1 MQTKL
6 TTRKIIYIAVAI
18 GLCVLLYFWI
28 KSCSRN
34 VDVIYRYE
42 DAARGDVVKS
52 ISVTGKLEVYE
63 PHMVLSRIG
72 GAVNSVHTDFNR
84 NVGRGQLLA
93 VIDATE
99 VEHKILRAERQ
110 YERAKLDLEEVR
122 RTLEGK
128 NELLQEKLIS
138 RREME
143 VAELNY
149 QKVLSVYRQT
159 KLEYEI
165 AMKERG
171 FTRITAPVSGIVVSR
186 EIEPRGVYPAG
197 KVFFVIAE
205 TLSRMRLMIN
215 VDESDIGNIKSG
227 QDVTFTVSAYPE
239 KKFTGSISQVRI
251 NPLVQGAVVT
261 YQSVVICDNSELLLK
276 PGMTATA
283 TIVVGNKKNVLR
295 VSNQAFIVSPVKV
308 AEVPGKK
315 FIWKKQTGL
324 IQELPVART
333 EVKTGL
339 MGDQFTEITGGGL
352 SPGDKVL
359 VSVQKHF
366 ETKDELSGYAK

>member
-1 MQTKL
+1 MQKKL
-6 TTRKIIYIAVAI
+6 TPRKLIYIAVI
-18 GLCVLLYFWI
+18 VGMCVLLYFWI

-34 VDVIYRYE
+34 VDIVYRYE
-42 DAARGDVVKS
+42 DAAKGDVIKS

-63 PHMVLSRIG
+63 PQMVLSRIG
-72 GAVNSVHTDFNR
+72 GIVNAVYTDFNK

-110 YERAKLDLEEVR
+110 YERSKLDLEEVK

-149 QKVLSVYRQT
+149 QKILSQYRQT

-165 AMKERG
+165 AIQERS
-171 FTRITAPVSGIVVSR
+171 FTRITAPVSGIVISR
-186 EIEPRGVYPAG
+186 EVEPRGVYQPG
-197 KVFFVIAE
+197 KVFFIIAE

-215 VDESDIGNIKSG
+215 VDESDIGNIKTG
-227 QDVTFTVSAYPE
+227 QNVSFTVSAYPE
-239 KKFTGSISQVRI
+239 KKFAGTISQVRI
-251 NPLVQGAVVT
+251 NPIVQGAVVT
-261 YQSVVICDNSELLLK
+261 YQSVVICDNAELLLK

-295 VSNQAFIVSPVKV
+295 VSNQAFIVSPVKIQD
-308 AEVPGKK
+308 VPGKK

-324 IQELPVART
+324 IQELPVSRI
-333 EVKTGL
+333 EVATGL
-339 MGDQFTEITGGGL
+339 VGDQYTEITGGKL
-352 SPGDKVL
+352 AAGDQVL
-359 VSVQKHF
+359 VGIQKHF
-366 ETKDELSGYAK
+366 ETKDELSGYGK